1 MPAPITE
8 EQNRLDRE
16 ALLDAAEALFYAR
29 GIQAVGMDQVRAAS
43 GLPLKRIYRLF
54 ATKEDLVV
62 AVLERRDRR
71 WRASLAAR
79 VDPIPD
85 PRERVLAVFDWL
97 AEWFAEPGF
106 RGCAWINAH
115 GELGS
120 SSEPVLAEVRSHK
133 QAFRDQLTAWVRA
146 TGAPVAEPVFLL
158 AEGAIVTAGISGDP
172 APARQARAAVAAL
185 LGGRPRHPDGDDTPE
200 VRGSRGAGSGRTRR

>member
-8 EQNRLDRE
+8 EQSRQDRE
-16 ALLDAAEALFYAR
+16 ALLDAAEALFYER
-29 GIQAVGMDQVRAAS
+29 GIQAVGMDRIRAAS

-62 AVLERRDRR
+62 AVLQRRDQQ
-71 WRASLAAR
+71 WRGSLAAHVER
-79 VDPIPD
+79 VAD

-106 RGCAWINAH
+106 RGCAWVNAH
-115 GELGS
+115 GEIGA

-133 QAFRDQLTAWVRA
+133 RAFHDQIAGWAQAA
-146 TGAPVAEPVFLL
+146 GMPSAEPVFLL
-158 AEGAIVTAGISGDP
+158 AEGAIVAAGISGDT
-172 APARQARAAVAAL
+172 APARHARATVETL
-185 LGGRPRHPDGDDTPE
+185 LGSP
-200 VRGSRGAGSGRTRR
+200 

>member
-16 ALLDAAEALFYAR
+16 ALLDAAETLFYAH
-29 GIQAVGMDQVRAAS
+29 GIQAVGMDRVREAS

-62 AVLERRDRR
+62 AVLRRRDRR
-71 WRASLAAR
+71 WRASLTAH
-79 VDPIPD
+79 VESVPD

-97 AEWFAEPGF
+97 AAWFAEPGF

-120 SSEPVLAEVRSHK
+120 SCERILAEVRSHK
-133 QAFRDQLTAWVRA
+133 RAFHDQLTAWVRA
-146 TGAPVAEPVFLL
+146 TGVPVAEPVYLL
-158 AEGAIVTAGISGDP
+158 AEGAIVTAGVDADP
-172 APARQARAAVAAL
+172 APAGRARAAVERL
-185 LGGRPRHPDGDDTPE
+185 LGD
-200 VRGSRGAGSGRTRR
+200 RTGG

>member
-8 EQNRLDRE
+8 EQTRLDRA
-16 ALLDAAEALFYAR
+16 ALLDAAEALFYAH
-29 GIQAVGMDQVRAAS
+29 GIQAVGMDRVREAS

-62 AVLERRDRR
+62 AVLRRRDRR
-71 WRASLAAR
+71 WRESLTAHVEGVR
-79 VDPIPD
+79 D

-97 AEWFAEPGF
+97 AGWFAEPGF
-106 RGCAWINAH
+106 RGCAWINAF

-133 QAFRDQLTAWVRA
+133 QAFHDQLAAWVRA
-146 TGAPVAEPVFLL
+146 TGVPVAEPVFLL
-158 AEGAIVTAGISGDP
+158 AEGAVVTAGLSGDP
-172 APARQARAAVAAL
+172 SPAAHARTAVASL
-185 LGGRPRHPDGDDTPE
+185 LG
-200 VRGSRGAGSGRTRR
+200 SGGTR

>member
-8 EQNRLDRE
+8 EQNRLARE
-16 ALLDAAEALFYAR
+16 GLLDTAERLFYEQ
-29 GIQAVGMDQVRAAS
+29 GIQAVGMDQVRVAS

-62 AVLERRDRR
+62 AVLRRRDRR
-71 WRASLAAR
+71 WRGGLTAR
-79 VDPIPD
+79 VDAVAD
-85 PRERVLAVFDWL
+85 GRERVLTVFDWL

-106 RGCAWINAH
+106 RGCAWINAF

-120 SSEPVLAEVRSHK
+120 SSEAVLTEVRSHK
-133 QAFRDQLTAWVRA
+133 DAFRDQIARWVRA
-146 TGAPVAEPVFLL
+146 AGAPAAVEPVFLL

-172 APARQARAAVAAL
+172 SSARHARTAAAAL
-185 LGGRPRHPDGDDTPE
+185 LGA
-200 VRGSRGAGSGRTRR
+200 S

>member
-16 ALLDAAEALFYAR
+16 ALLDAAEALFYAH
-29 GIQAVGMDQVRAAS
+29 GIQAVGMDRVREAS

-62 AVLERRDRR
+62 AMLRRRDRR
-71 WRASLAAR
+71 WRGDLAAR
-79 VDPIPD
+79 VESVPD

-97 AEWFAEPGF
+97 GEWFAQPGF

-115 GELGS
+115 GELGA
-120 SSEPVLAEVRSHK
+120 SSEPVRAEVRSHK
-133 QAFRDQLTAWVRA
+133 QAFHDQLAAWVRA
-146 TGAPVAEPVFLL
+146 TGTQPCEPVFLL
-158 AEGAIVTAGISGDP
+158 AEGAIVTAGITGDP
-172 APARQARAAVAAL
+172 AAAAQARAAVERL
-185 LGGRPRHPDGDDTPE
+185 LG
-200 VRGSRGAGSGRTRR
+200 SRT

>member
-16 ALLDAAEALFYAR
+16 SLLDAAETLFYAH
-29 GIQAVGMDQVRAAS
+29 GIQAVGMDRVREAS
-43 GLPLKRIYRLF
+43 GLPLKRIYRFF

-62 AVLERRDRR
+62 AVLRRRDRR
-71 WRASLAAR
+71 WRESLTAHVESVAE
-79 VDPIPD
+79 

-97 AEWFAEPGF
+97 AGWFAEPGF

-115 GELGS
+115 GELGP

-133 QAFRDQLTAWVRA
+133 RAFHDQLAAWVSA
-146 TGAPVAEPVFLL
+146 TGTPVAEPVFLL
-158 AEGAIVTAGISGDP
+158 AEGAMVTAGISGDP
-172 APARQARAAVAAL
+172 APAAQARAAVEVL
-185 LGGRPRHPDGDDTPE
+185 LGH
-200 VRGSRGAGSGRTRR
+200 